1 MNISSVL
8 KKRIMIFAFSLIFI
22 LVCLLVTYLFN
33 ANNSK
38 NDLVVNK
45 KNIQV
50 VYENGK
56 KGINT
61 SEYPLKYEDGN
72 SKSPSNIIKISN
84 KVNTSVDYEIVI
96 TADKENSN
104 SLETSKIYVSVNDEE
119 GKILSSIE
127 EGIIYTSRLAK
138 KGEDIVDL
146 KIWIAEELVQA
157 SDNGKSLGISVEV
170 REK

>member
-1 MNISSVL
+1 MNISNVL
-8 KKRIMIFAFSLIFI
+8 KKRIMIFSFSLIFI
-22 LVCLLVTYLFN
+22 LICLLVTYLFN

-50 VYENGK
+50 IYENGK

-61 SEYPLKYEDGN
+61 SEYPLKYDEGN
-72 SKSPSNIIKISN
+72 TNSPSNIIKISN
-84 KVNTSVDYEIVI
+84 KANVNIDYEIVI
-96 TADKENSN
+96 TTDKKDSN
-104 SLETSKIYVSVNDEE
+104 SLDSSKIYVSID
-119 GKILSSIE
+119 GSKGILLSSIE
-127 EGIIYTSRLAK
+127 DGVVHNSTLDK

-157 SDNGKSLGISVEV
+157 TDNGKSLGINVEV